1 MRFIQVMEF
10 EATGEQASEEIN
22 NYVAAAG
29 SETTVR
35 RITVCLDR
43 DKPGTIVQLVEFDS
57 HADAMVNN
65 ELEVTQEA
73 STDNN
78 AGLGDVTFRNLDVF
92 ETFEF

>member
-10 EATGEQASEEIN
+10 EATGEQASDEIN

-29 SETTVR
+29 SDTTVR
-35 RITVCLDR
+35 RITGCLDR
-43 DKPGTIVQLVEFDS
+43 ANPGTIGQLVEFDS

-73 STDNN
+73 SVDNN
-78 AGLGDVTFRNLDVF
+78 GGLGDVTFRNLDVF

>member
-29 SETTVR
+29 PETTVR
-35 RITVCLDR
+35 RIKLCGDH
-43 DKPGTIVQLVEFDS
+43 DKPGTILQVVKFDS
-57 HADAMVNN
+57 HVDLMVNN
-65 ELEVTQEA
+65 EPDVTQEV
-73 STDNN
+73 SDDNN

-92 ETFEF
+92 ETFQL